1 MSNIIR
7 VAGAALDTVRLTMW
21 LENGETMEIPQ
32 GDPRIQEILDL
43 IMPFLD
49 LKETAEFD
57 LDDVCAKPP
66 EVPEPVVENSYKDFE
81 EKSGGLVRFFK
92 VAKAKVAEFFSKLE
106 EPEPV
111 KKSHPQPFRAGQF
124 PVKKVVVTRKPDASP
139 LAELVQD
146 VNTGELELPTVPVGM
161 KKELPLTTPA
171 PAPWIVQGITYGEWV
186 AKYPPSPPVAAEVL
200 FDSTKP
206 TENKTTAAVAEIMK
220 HAQPVTDKA
229 FIKPKQTTTPTEDA
243 QEEDTVIAVVDGK
256 IIPGIERIQ
265 NQLDAVAIKLGSQV
279 GVTKFLQRLAG
290 VIDKRR
296 HSIDD
301 LLRFM
306 SRGDLQIAD
315 DGCIVIYKVLRRKT
329 GHSDTYVDCHSK
341 KVTQRVGSYVHMD
354 EAMVDP
360 SQRDQCS
367 NGLHVARRQYV
378 AGFSGD
384 VCVIAKVAPEDVIAV
399 PNYEADKM
407 RVCGYHILFELPM
420 DAYDKLK
427 ARKAITGSP
436 VGEAQLGKA
445 LSGNHVGVL
454 EMVKI
459 NGQYGTNVVI
469 TSVADET
476 ASAIELRANEVQRN
490 DRKAAPLAC
499 PDDREDQEKPALA
512 APVDPR
518 KVVAKSAEAKEL
530 GLSTRVLRARELAKA
545 ISDAR
550 NTVDEIEAAKA
561 LLAYKQKAKVSWFKL
576 GIDGTTVSRLE
587 TLMIVK
593 DGIAISPPSGVEPVK
608 VKAAPTLDE
617 VVKSKATPAPVVKET
632 PVKQNDPETE
642 VKPPKAAATKRT
654 QKDEALHLWDLY
666 QKNPD
671 RQNARAL
678 VLHKTKSKKSWTFL
692 GLSNK
697 IGKRMIDKADL

>member
-7 VAGAALDTVRLTMW
+7 VAGAALDTARLTLW
-21 LENGETMEIPQ
+21 LEDGETLEIPQ

-49 LKETAEFD
+49 LKQTAEFD
-57 LDDVCAKPP
+57 LDEVCAKPP
-66 EVPEPVVENSYKDFE
+66 EAPEPVVENSYKEFE

-92 VAKAKVAEFFSKLE
+92 VAKAKVAEFFGKIE

-111 KKSHPQPFRAGQF
+111 KKSKPQPFRAGQF
-124 PVKKVVVTRKPDASP
+124 PVKKVVVTRKPEASP
-139 LAELVQD
+139 LAELVPEATND
-146 VNTGELELPTVPVGM
+146 LGADEAYTHEPA
-161 KKELPLTTPA
+161 KPA
-171 PAPWIVQGITYGEWV
+171 PAPWTVEGITYEEWV
-186 AKYPPSPPVAAEVL
+186 AKNPPPAPLPTLKEVL
-200 FDSTKP
+200 FDSEAVVETK
-206 TENKTTAAVAEIMK
+206 NKAAVTEIMK
-220 HAQPVTDKA
+220 HAQPVTDKN
-229 FIKPKQTTTPTEDA
+229 FVKPKQTTTPTEDA

-265 NQLDAVAIKLGSQV
+265 NQLDAVALKLGSQV
-279 GVTKFLQRLAG
+279 GVTKFLQRLAE
-290 VIDKRR
+290 VIEKRR

-315 DGCIVIYKVLRRKT
+315 DGCIVIYKVLRRDSKP
-329 GHSDTYVDCHSK
+329 GYYVDCYTR

-367 NGLHVARRQYV
+367 NGLHVARRQYIS
-378 AGFSGD
+378 GFSGD

-407 RVCGYHILFELPM
+407 RVCGYHILFELPE
-420 DAYDKLK
+420 DAYSKLK
-427 ARKAITGSP
+427 ERKAITGSQ

-459 NGQYGTNVVI
+459 NGQKGNDVVVKQ
-469 TSVADET
+469 VADKAAADVEMK
-476 ASAIELRANEVQRN
+476 ANDIQRN
-490 DRKAAPLAC
+490 DRRAAPLAC
-499 PDDREDQEKPALA
+499 PDDRVDQEKPTPA

-530 GLSTRVLRARELAKA
+530 GVSARVLRARELAKA

-550 NTVDEIEAAKA
+550 NTVDELAAAEA
-561 LLAYKQKAKVSWFKL
+561 LLSYKKKAKVSWTKL
-576 GIDGTTVSRLE
+576 GIDSTMVNRVEMLAVSKTDAPR
-587 TLMIVK
+587 
-593 DGIAISPPSGVEPVK
+593 PSVAKPEPVK
-608 VKAAPTLDE
+608 VKAAPTLDD
-617 VVKSKATPAPVVKET
+617 VVKSKATPAPVKKEQ
-632 PVKQNDPETE
+632 PVKKKATA
-642 VKPPKAAATKRT
+642 VVAPKAAAPATATKRT
-654 QKDEALHLWDLY
+654 QKEEALHLWDLY

-692 GLSNK
+692 GLDNK